1 MPRGRTYVRN
11 GSVIDLAISEG
22 SVSALVMGS
31 SLYKVAVVAAGTNMQ
46 RSGRSGNADEF
57 WTSSPEV
64 AIDFGLKAGAFQTSI

>member
-1 MPRGRTYVRN
+1 VNDGGNLMAVNYVLHQRHI
-11 GSVIDLAISEG
+11 GHT
-22 SVSALVMGS
+22 ALI
-31 SLYKVAVVAAGTNMQ
+31 VAAGTNMQ